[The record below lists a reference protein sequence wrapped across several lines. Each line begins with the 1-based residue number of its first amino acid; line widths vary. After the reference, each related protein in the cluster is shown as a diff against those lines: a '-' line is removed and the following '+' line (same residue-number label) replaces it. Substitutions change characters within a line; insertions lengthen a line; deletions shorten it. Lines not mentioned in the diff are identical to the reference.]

1 MIRLLLIE
9 DHAILRESLAQ
20 ILSSG
25 NIKVVAQCASASEA
39 MKIIDQVQLDC
50 VLLDLSLPDRDGIE
64 LIKAVRIKRSGLPI
78 LVLSMFPEEQFA
90 LRALKAGASGYL
102 NKSSPIA
109 TLTDAINQVFS
120 GKKYITPA
128 VAAVLANDLDSFR
141 EEDGHQRLSDREHQ
155 YMLWVASG
163 LTLTEISEKMRVSPK
178 TVSVYRARTLDKM
191 KLPSTAALVSYAIKN
206 GLTN

>member
-20 ILSSG
+20 MLSNG
-25 NIKVVAQCASASEA
+25 NIKVVAHCASAFEA
-39 MKIIDQVQLDC
+39 MKIIDQGPLDC
-50 VLLDLSLPDRDGIE
+50 VLADLSLPDRDGIE
-64 LIKAVRIKRSGLPI
+64 LIKAIRAKKSGLPV
-78 LVLSMFPEEQFA
+78 LVLSMYPEEQFA
-90 LRALKAGASGYL
+90 IRALKAGASGYL
-102 NKSSPIA
+102 NKSSPVSM
-109 TLTDAINQVFS
+109 LTEAINQVCQ

-141 EEDGHQRLSDREHQ
+141 EEGGHESLSDREHQ
-155 YMLWVASG
+155 YMMWVAAG

-191 KLPSTAALVSYAIKN
+191 KLPTTAALVSYAIKN

>member
-9 DHAILRESLAQ
+9 DHAILRESLVQ
-20 ILSSG
+20 MLSNG
-25 NIKVVAQCASASEA
+25 NIKVVAHSGSAFEA
-39 MKIIDQVQLDC
+39 MKIIDQVPLNC

-64 LIKAVRIKRSGLPI
+64 LIKAIRLKKSGLPI
-78 LVLSMFPEEQFA
+78 LVLSMYPEEKFA
-90 LRALKAGASGYL
+90 LRAFKAGASGYL
-102 NKSSPIA
+102 NKTSPIA
-109 TLTDAINQVFS
+109 MLMEAIDRVSQ

-128 VAAVLANDLDSFR
+128 VAAVLANELDSFS
-141 EEDGHQRLSDREHQ
+141 EEGGHDSLSDREYQ
-155 YMLWVASG
+155 YMMWVAAG

-191 KLPSTAALVSYAIKN
+191 KLPTTASLISYAIKN

>member
-9 DHAILRESLAQ
+9 DHAILRESLFHM
-20 ILSSG
+20 LSNG
-25 NIKVVAQCASASEA
+25 NIKVVAHCGSAFEA
-39 MKIIDQVQLDC
+39 MKIIDQVSINC

-64 LIKAVRIKRSGLPI
+64 LIKAIRLKKGGLPV
-78 LVLSMFPEEQFA
+78 LVLSMHPEETFA
-90 LRALKAGASGYL
+90 LRAFKAGASGYL
-102 NKSSPIA
+102 NKTSPISI
-109 TLTDAINQVFS
+109 LMEAIDRVSQ

-128 VAAVLANDLDSFR
+128 VAAVLANELDSFR
-141 EEDGHQRLSDREHQ
+141 EEGGHVRLSDREYQ
-155 YMLWVASG
+155 YMMWVASG

-191 KLPSTAALVSYAIKN
+191 KLPTTASLVSYAIKN